1 MVVLLILKLNFAEK
15 KGNGAKRLMANGT
28 IVFDNNKGE
37 LFEGNMELFGE
48 KGSNRFVDFWRSGKI
63 KFGNLFISLSVTKGL
78 KD

>member
-48 KGSNRFVDFWRSGKI
+48 KGSNRFVDF
-63 KFGNLFISLSVTKGL
+63 
-78 KD
+78 